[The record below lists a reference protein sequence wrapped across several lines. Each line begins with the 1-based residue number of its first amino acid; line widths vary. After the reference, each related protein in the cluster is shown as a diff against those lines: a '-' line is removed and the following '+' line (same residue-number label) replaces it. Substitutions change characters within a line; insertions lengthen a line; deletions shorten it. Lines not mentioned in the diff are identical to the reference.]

1 MRFQSSH
8 FLLLLILFGAFW
20 LLRWKMRDPARHS
33 LVHRFRTWTLQ
44 RTRWVRLPD
53 FLTTAALLF
62 IGLSLLDPVLSL
74 SQIEV
79 TTRGMNIVMLVD
91 LSSSMLEFMPLRSS
105 EVSREGNG
113 RTKVDK
119 IKVDKIEDLQ
129 SGKTK
134 LSAAKEV
141 ILKFVARR
149 RGDRV
154 GTLVFSERAH
164 VVTPLTLDYEYVRTY
179 MNFID
184 YRTLA
189 GEGRTAVGEAI
200 FSGLSLIRWKEPKGD
215 APAVIVIFTD
225 GESNAGRS
233 VYEALEAAQK
243 EETHVYLIGMG
254 IWYLSERDRLTE
266 AFRATGGNFFDAQ
279 DTEQLAL
286 AYETIDAL
294 ERQPLVTQ
302 RYVRNLPYY
311 YPFAGAAL
319 LCLVLASFL
328 RAVPYFAEI
337 S

>member
-1 MRFQSSH
+1 MRFHNSD
-8 FLLLLILFGAFW
+8 FLLLLLIVFGAFW
-20 LLRWKMRDPARHS
+20 LLRWKMRDPSRHS
-33 LVHRFRTWTLQ
+33 LVHRFRTFTLQ

-74 SQIEV
+74 SQIGV

-91 LSSSMLEFMPLRSS
+91 LSSSMLEFMQQKS
-105 EVSREGNG
+105 EVTR
-113 RTKVDK
+113 
-119 IKVDKIEDLQ
+119 LQ

-134 LSAAKEV
+134 LDAAKEA
-141 ILKFVARR
+141 ILKFVKRR
-149 RGDRV
+149 QGDRV

-164 VVTPLTLDYEYVRTY
+164 VVTPLTLDYEYVSAY

-200 FSGLSLIRWKEPKGD
+200 FSGLSLIRWKEPERES
-215 APAVIVIFTD
+215 PAVIVIFTD

-233 VYEALEAAQK
+233 MYDALEAAQK
-243 EETHVYLIGMG
+243 EKVHVYLIGMG
-254 IWYLSERDRLTE
+254 IWYLAERERLTE
-266 AFRATGGNFFDAQ
+266 AFRATGGDFFDAQ
-279 DTEQLAL
+279 DIEQVAL
-286 AYETIDAL
+286 GYETIDAL
-294 ERQPLVTQ
+294 ERQSLVTQ
-302 RYVRNLPYY
+302 QYVRNLPYY

>member
-1 MRFQSSH
+1 MRFHNSD
-8 FLLLLILFGAFW
+8 FLLLLLIVFGAFW
-20 LLRWKMRDPARHS
+20 LLRWKMRDPSRHS

-62 IGLSLLDPVLSL
+62 VGLSLLDPVLSL
-74 SQIEV
+74 SQIGV

-91 LSSSMLEFMPLRSS
+91 LSSSMLEFMQQKSD
-105 EVSREGNG
+105 EVTR
-113 RTKVDK
+113 
-119 IKVDKIEDLQ
+119 LQ

-134 LSAAKEV
+134 LDAAKEA
-141 ILKFVARR
+141 ILKFVKRR
-149 RGDRV
+149 QGDRV

-164 VVTPLTLDYEYVRTY
+164 VVTPLTLDYEYVSAY

-200 FSGLSLIRWKEPKGD
+200 FSGLSLIRWKEPERES
-215 APAVIVIFTD
+215 PAVIVIFTD

-233 VYEALEAAQK
+233 MYDALEAAQK
-243 EETHVYLIGMG
+243 EKVHVYLIGMG
-254 IWYLSERDRLTE
+254 IWYLAERERLTE
-266 AFRATGGNFFDAQ
+266 AFRATGGDFFDAQ
-279 DTEQLAL
+279 DIEQVAL
-286 AYETIDAL
+286 GYETIDAL
-294 ERQPLVTQ
+294 ERQSLVTQ
-302 RYVRNLPYY
+302 QYVRNLPYY

>member
-1 MRFQSSH
+1 MQFHNSH
-8 FLLLLILFGAFW
+8 LLLLLLIVLGAFW
-20 LLRWKMRDPARHS
+20 LLRRKMRDPSRHS

-74 SQIEV
+74 AQIGV

-91 LSSSMLEFMPLRSS
+91 LSSSMLEFIQQR
-105 EVSREGNG
+105 RDEG
-113 RTKVDK
+113 TK
-119 IKVDKIEDLQ
+119 LQ

-134 LSAAKEV
+134 LDAAKEA

-149 RGDRV
+149 HGDRV

-164 VVTPLTLDYEYVRTY
+164 VVTPLTLDYDYVSAY
-179 MNFID
+179 MNFVD

-200 FSGLSLIRWKEPKGD
+200 FSGLSLIRWKEPERD
-215 APAVIVIFTD
+215 STAVIIIFTD

-233 VYEALEAAQK
+233 IYEALEAAQK
-243 EETHVYLIGMG
+243 EKVHAYLIGMN
-254 IWYLSERDRLTE
+254 IWYLAERARLTE
-266 AFRATGGNFFDAQ
+266 AFRATGGDFFEVEDV
-279 DTEQLAL
+279 EQLSL

-294 ERQPLVTQ
+294 ERQSMVTQ

>member
-1 MRFQSSH
+1 MRFHNSD
-8 FLLLLILFGAFW
+8 FLLPLLIVFGAFW
-20 LLRWKMRDPARHS
+20 LLRWKMRDPSRHS
-33 LVHRFRTWTLQ
+33 LVHRFRTFTLQ

-74 SQIEV
+74 SQIGV

-91 LSSSMLEFMPLRSS
+91 LSSSMLEFMQQKSD
-105 EVSREGNG
+105 EVTR
-113 RTKVDK
+113 
-119 IKVDKIEDLQ
+119 LQ

-134 LSAAKEV
+134 LDAAKEA
-141 ILKFVARR
+141 ILKFVKRR
-149 RGDRV
+149 QGDRV

-164 VVTPLTLDYEYVRTY
+164 VVTPLTLDYEYVSAY

-200 FSGLSLIRWKEPKGD
+200 FSGLSLIRWKEPERD
-215 APAVIVIFTD
+215 SPAVIVIFTD

-233 VYEALEAAQK
+233 MYDALEAAQK
-243 EETHVYLIGMG
+243 EKVHVYLIGMG
-254 IWYLSERDRLTE
+254 IWYLAERERLTE
-266 AFRATGGNFFDAQ
+266 AFRATGGDFFDAQ
-279 DTEQLAL
+279 DIEQVAL
-286 AYETIDAL
+286 GYETIDAL
-294 ERQPLVTQ
+294 ERQSLVTQ
-302 RYVRNLPYY
+302 QYVRNLPYY

>member
-1 MRFQSSH
+1 MRFHNSD
-8 FLLLLILFGAFW
+8 FLLPLLIVFGAFW
-20 LLRWKMRDPARHS
+20 LLRWKMRDPSRHS

-74 SQIEV
+74 SQIGV

-91 LSSSMLEFMPLRSS
+91 LSSSMLEFMQQKSD
-105 EVSREGNG
+105 EVTR
-113 RTKVDK
+113 
-119 IKVDKIEDLQ
+119 LQ

-134 LSAAKEV
+134 LDAAKEA
-141 ILKFVARR
+141 ILKFVKRR
-149 RGDRV
+149 QGDRV

-164 VVTPLTLDYEYVRTY
+164 VVTPLTLDYEYVSAY

-200 FSGLSLIRWKEPKGD
+200 FSGLSLIRWKEPERES
-215 APAVIVIFTD
+215 PAVIVIFTD

-233 VYEALEAAQK
+233 MYDALEAAQK
-243 EETHVYLIGMG
+243 EKVHVYLIGMG
-254 IWYLSERDRLTE
+254 IWYLAERERLTE
-266 AFRATGGNFFDAQ
+266 AFRATGGDFFDAQ
-279 DTEQLAL
+279 DIEQVAL
-286 AYETIDAL
+286 GYETIDAL
-294 ERQPLVTQ
+294 ERQSLVTQ
-302 RYVRNLPYY
+302 QYVRNLPYY

>member
-1 MRFQSSH
+1 MRFH
-8 FLLLLILFGAFW
+8 NFDLLALLLIVFGACW
-20 LLRWKMRDPARHS
+20 LLRWKMRGSARHS

-53 FLTTAALLF
+53 FLTTAALIF

-74 SQIEV
+74 SQIGV

-91 LSSSMLEFMPLRSS
+91 LSSSMLEYMPLGIS
-105 EVSREGNG
+105 EVSRQG
-113 RTKVDK
+113 
-119 IKVDKIEDLQ
+119 

-134 LSAAKEV
+134 LEELQSGRTKLDAAKEV
-141 ILKFVARR
+141 ILKFVERR
-149 RGDRV
+149 HGDRV

-164 VVTPLTLDYEYVRTY
+164 VVTPLTLDYEYVSAY

-189 GEGRTAVGEAI
+189 GEGKTAVGEAV
-200 FSGLSLIRWKEPKGD
+200 FSGLSLIRWKEPERD
-215 APAVIVIFTD
+215 SSAVIVIFTD

-233 VYEALEAAQK
+233 MYDALEAAQK
-243 EETHVYLIGMG
+243 ENVHVYLIGMG
-254 IWYLSERDRLTE
+254 IWYLTDRQRLTD
-266 AFRATGGNFFDAQ
+266 AFRATGGDFFDAQ

-294 ERQPLVTQ
+294 ERQSLVTQ

-319 LCLVLASFL
+319 LCLILASFL

>member
-1 MRFQSSH
+1 MRFQNSD
-8 FLLLLILFGAFW
+8 FLVLLLSVFGAFW
-20 LLRWKMRDPARHS
+20 LLRWKMRDPSRHS
-33 LVHRFRTWTLQ
+33 LVHRFRTWTLR
-44 RTRWVRLPD
+44 RTRWVRLPE

-74 SQIEV
+74 SQIGV

-91 LSSSMLEFMPLRSS
+91 LSSSMLEFMPLQSS
-105 EVSREGNG
+105 EAPRQE
-113 RTKVDK
+113 
-119 IKVDKIEDLQ
+119 LQ
-129 SGKTK
+129 SGQTK
-134 LSAAKEV
+134 LDAAKEA

-149 RGDRV
+149 HGDRV

-164 VVTPLTLDYEYVRTY
+164 VVTPLTLDYDYISTY

-200 FSGLSLIRWKEPKGD
+200 FSGLSLIRWKEPERD
-215 APAVIVIFTD
+215 SPAVIVLFTD

-233 VYEALEAAQK
+233 IYEALEAAQK
-243 EETHVYLIGMG
+243 EKVHVYLIGMG
-254 IWYLSERDRLTE
+254 IWYLSERERLTE

-279 DTEQLAL
+279 DTGQVAL

-294 ERQPLVTQ
+294 ERQSLVTQ

-319 LCLVLASFL
+319 LCLVLASLL